1 MQHQGVQKW
10 CSVTT
15 ESLISCP
22 TMMKDDIRALYLFF
36 SKWKVFSN
44 PADPSVKLNGNVFM
58 NDGYSPVV

>member
-1 MQHQGVQKW
+1 
-10 CSVTT
+10 
-15 ESLISCP
+15 
-22 TMMKDDIRALYLFF
+22 MMKDDIRALYLFF